1 MYVMLLLIAVSAAMS
16 ITSCV
21 KEEEYLTG
29 RIDDL
34 AFSVDTLKFDTVFAT
49 MGSTT
54 RSVKVYN
61 RGSNTI
67 LLSAVTLRGGSAS
80 RYRINVDGDTS
91 LVAKDV
97 EIASGDSI
105 FIFVRVNIN
114 PNSVAEPFLVED
126 AVVLSVAEKGK
137 VELPLIA
144 YGRNAV
150 YHTPT
155 NSITAGGV
163 RYNYSVINCAQWDH
177 TKPHIILGYAVVD
190 EDSVLTLMPGAEL
203 YFAHD
208 ACLWVYDGGTLRA
221 EGNLWNPITFTS
233 VRHDGHY
240 KNLPGQWQGIWLSAG
255 SRDNTIKGAVIE
267 NAVIGLLVDTVV
279 NSNPTLQIS
288 DTKVRN
294 MTVAGIYGQ
303 GAHIEGENLLVTNCG
318 TATVAFTLGGNYK
331 IGNSTLAN
339 YWSYTSRRSPSIVMS
354 NWYEDVYGN
363 IQLRPL
369 VRAEFNNCIIY
380 GSMEEELLM
389 DRNDMAAFDCQ
400 FNSCL
405 VRTRADIAAMSANTI
420 VNEDPLFASADDDDY
435 RLRRK
440 SPAREKADFNYVVLP
455 HDLANNLRCAPTS
468 MGAYDFHDYI
478 EK

>member
-1 MYVMLLLIAVSAAMS
+1 MYVMVLFIVVSATMS
-16 ITSCV
+16 LTSCV
-21 KEEEYLTG
+21 KEEDYLEG
-29 RIDDL
+29 RIENL
-34 AFSVDTLKFDTVFAT
+34 SFSVDTLKFDTVFTT
-49 MGSTT
+49 MGSAT

-61 RGSNTI
+61 RGADPI
-67 LLSAVTLRGGSAS
+67 LLSTVTLRGGSAS

-91 LVAKDV
+91 LVATDV
-97 EIASGDSI
+97 EIAAGDSI

-114 PNSVAEPFLVED
+114 PNLVSEPFLVED
-126 AVVLSVAEKGK
+126 AVVLSMAEKGNM
-137 VELPLIA
+137 ELPLTA

-155 NSITAGGV
+155 NSINVGGDK
-163 RYNYSVINCAQWDH
+163 YNYSVINCTNWDH
-177 TKPHIILGYAVVD
+177 SKPHIIVGYAVVD
-190 EDSVLTLMPGAEL
+190 EDSVLNLMPGDEL

-221 EGNLWNPITFTS
+221 NGDLRRPITFTS
-233 VRHDGHY
+233 VRRDGHY
-240 KNLPGQWQGIWLSAG
+240 KSLPGQWQGIWLSAG
-255 SRDNTIKGAVIE
+255 SRDNYINGAVIE

-303 GAHIEGENLLVTNCG
+303 GARIDGENLLVTNCG
-318 TATVAFTLGGNYK
+318 TATVALTLGGDYK

-354 NWYEDVYGN
+354 NWYEDINGN

-389 DRNDMAAFDCQ
+389 DKNDMAEFGCR

-405 VRTRADIAAMSANTI
+405 VRTRVDISSLSDNTI
-420 VNEDPLFASADDDDY
+420 INEDPLFASVEDDDY
-435 RLRRK
+435 RLRVH
-440 SPAREKADFNYVVLP
+440 SPAREKANFDYVVIP
-455 HDLANNLRCAPTS
+455 HDLACNLRCAPTS